1 MKMNMKTN
9 VSENKNKR
17 RKVTFFEGNII
28 PNSKY
33 LKNNRGKKTMTQL
46 HIMIHENI
54 LNEILADQIQ

>member
-33 LKNNRGKKTMTQL
+33 LKNNRGK
-46 HIMIHENI
+46 ENYDSTTH
-54 LNEILADQIQ
+54 NDT